1 MIALESYWWLPALT
15 LGLTS
20 SLHCAGMCG
29 PLILAVPAPA
39 GSIWVQQFWY
49 HAGRIGMYVG
59 LGTVAALFGQG
70 MQLVGIQ
77 AFMSVFAG
85 VLLILAALSY
95 TRLENWAFTHVKV
108 YKNLRVL
115 LSNKITALWRFQTPS
130 AWLRIGLFNGLL
142 PCGMVYLAM
151 AGALTQPTAP
161 QSLGF
166 MAFFGLGTLPL
177 LIALRLLG
185 NQLTLSFRQRLR
197 KVYPV
202 LLFSLALLFLYRGTR
217 TLIPGL
223 YVNEVDRT
231 ATPVCH

>member
-1 MIALESYWWLPALT
+1 MIAIESYWWLPALT

-29 PLILAVPAPA
+29 PLLLAVPAPPSA
-39 GSIWVQQFWY
+39 LWVQQFWY
-49 HAGRIGMYVG
+49 HAGRIGMYVA
-59 LGTVAALFGQG
+59 LGSIAALFGQG
-70 MQLVGIQ
+70 MQIVGVQ
-77 AFMSVFAG
+77 AFMSVVAG

-95 TRLENWAFTHVKV
+95 TRLENWAFSNVSV
-108 YKNLRVL
+108 YRNLREY
-115 LSNKITALWRFQTPS
+115 LSRKITYLWRFQTPS
-130 AWLRIGLFNGLL
+130 AWFRIGMFNGLL

-151 AGALTQPTAP
+151 AGALTQPTAS

-166 MAFFGLGTLPL
+166 MAFFGVGTLPL
-177 LIALRLLG
+177 LLALRYLG
-185 NQLTLSFRQRLR
+185 NQLTFTFRQRLR

-231 ATPVCH
+231 GTPFCH